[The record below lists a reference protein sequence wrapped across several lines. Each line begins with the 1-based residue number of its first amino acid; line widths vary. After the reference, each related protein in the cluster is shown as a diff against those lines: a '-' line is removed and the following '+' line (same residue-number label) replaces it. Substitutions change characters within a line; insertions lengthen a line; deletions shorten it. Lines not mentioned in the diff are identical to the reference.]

1 MKLRFS
7 ATLRAAY
14 WPELEKLS
22 QDHKEV
28 KEVLDDSNICVTFK
42 FSEIYNSMKKR
53 EKKKAFI
60 EIPIEIDV
68 PRIKVYKKKLDTPV
82 KDKKFMLDPYAD
94 KESFQRAYS
103 IAAYVADVLQEQL
116 TFCELLE
123 ESITPI
129 NYIPETK
136 DDKQLLNKSLIKR
149 QRPARFV
156 WRTGNVSIDFQA
168 LNRYWNHQELLSIKA
183 HGLRLLDKDPISAY
197 RELYRIF
204 DLALRELRGHKSKES
219 RKPEISRKDRFLA
232 KHTGRN
238 PEEFRDLRD
247 LRNRCSHAFKNF
259 ITYGKLEDLEKI
271 RGAMTKLKEI
281 VEILEGK
288 LLNL

>member
-1 MKLRFS
+1 MKLRFR

-22 QDHKEV
+22 ADHQ
-28 KEVLDDSNICVTFK
+28 EVLDDSNICVTFK
-42 FSEIYNSMKKR
+42 FSEIYNSMRKK
-53 EKKKAFI
+53 EKKKKAFI

-68 PRIKVYKKKLDTPV
+68 PLQ
-82 KDKKFMLDPYAD
+82 DKKFMLEPYAD

-116 TFCELLE
+116 QFCELLK
-123 ESITPI
+123 ESITPL
-129 NYIPETK
+129 NYIAETE
-136 DDKQLLNKSLIKR
+136 DDRQLLNNSLIKR
-149 QRPARFV
+149 QISATFA

-168 LNRYWNHQELLSIKA
+168 LNRYWNHRELLSIKA

-271 RGAMTKLKEI
+271 KEAMPKLKEI